1 MKKIYII
8 LIVILFA
15 FQSNAQQ
22 DPQYTQ
28 YMYNMNVI
36 NPAYAGTTEG
46 LAVGALYR
54 SQWVG
59 LDGAP
64 KTMTFSIHSPVG
76 EKVGLGLSL
85 IADEIGPIKETNAY
99 VDFSYTIPVGME
111 TKLAFGLK
119 GGFTFHDIGISED
132 QINLIDMGDPF
143 FAQNINETTP
153 NIGAGVYF
161 YKPNKYYISASM
173 PNILNSVHL
182 DANGTNLGSETQH
195 LFGAAGYVFDLS
207 ENFKLKPHAMVKYAF
222 DAPVSYDLNLNLFMY
237 DIVEIGAGYRLDD
250 SFSGMINFSI
260 TPNLRVGYAYDAIQ
274 SDLDIVTNASHEVFL
289 NFDLN
294 FPRKVSRS
302 PRYF

>member
-28 YMYNMNVI
+28 YRYNMNVI

-161 YKPNKYYISASM
+161 YKPNKYYIS
-173 PNILNSVHL
+173 
-182 DANGTNLGSETQH
+182 
-195 LFGAAGYVFDLS
+195 
-207 ENFKLKPHAMVKYAF
+207 
-222 DAPVSYDLNLNLFMY
+222 
-237 DIVEIGAGYRLDD
+237 
-250 SFSGMINFSI
+250 I
-260 TPNLRVGYAYDAIQ
+260 T
-274 SDLDIVTNASHEVFL
+274 
-289 NFDLN
+289 
-294 FPRKVSRS
+294 
-302 PRYF
+302 